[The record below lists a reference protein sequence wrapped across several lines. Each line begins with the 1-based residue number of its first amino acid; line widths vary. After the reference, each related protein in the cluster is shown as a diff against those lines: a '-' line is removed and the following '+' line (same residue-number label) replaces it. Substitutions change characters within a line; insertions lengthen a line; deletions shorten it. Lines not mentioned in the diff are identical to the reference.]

1 VSLDGSRLVLV
12 DRHKYHARIEAL
24 TLRDRAWHEL
34 SLEPGWGELQSITW
48 AADGKGFLA
57 TSWTPD
63 SFNLLHV
70 TLAGKVNPL
79 LRNGHRQWMVNPLPS
94 PDGKYLAFR
103 AQTFDRNV
111 WLLEGF

>member
-1 VSLDGSRLVLV
+1 MSFHSSR
-12 DRHKYHARIEAL
+12 
-24 TLRDRAWHEL
+24 
-34 SLEPGWGELQSITW
+34 GGGELQSITW